1 MILLFVLA
9 WLLPAP
15 VGHVDRVEGAYAV
28 VLWSA
33 DDAHDVPLCLFD
45 GPVSE
50 GDAVRLRVHPA
61 RHGPWL
67 AGADRLASA
76 ADPSLDLPLPPG
88 ARPGRRY
95 RVRLAAAPGPAR
107 SPLNPSGAL
116 AGSASIPPPTTSPP

>member
-1 MILLFVLA
+1 MIPILVLA
-9 WLLPAP
+9 GILRGP

-33 DDAHDVPLCLFD
+33 DDARDVPLSLFD
-45 GPVSE
+45 GPVAE
-50 GDAVRLRVHPA
+50 GDAVTMTAQPTL
-61 RHGPWL
+61 HGPWL

-95 RVRLAAAPGPAR
+95 RVRLAAVPAPAR
-107 SPLNPSGAL
+107 SPVNPPEAPAGGA
-116 AGSASIPPPTTSPP
+116 ADPNRSPP